1 MTKTLQTVKE
11 ITVEENLKAILY
23 DNGIVEIL
31 WDESI
36 DLVEVKHL
44 QKMQEVVRELGN
56 GKKMPLLF
64 APHDF
69 VHINAEGQKF
79 ASSEEGV
86 VYTAAVAVLMHN
98 LAMRILMNFF
108 MRTTKVKV
116 PTKGFPNREA
126 AISWLEKFSTETY
139 YSFEIQDGD
148 ADSSFI

>member
-1 MTKTLQTVKE
+1 MTKALRIVKE
-11 ITVEENLKAILY
+11 ITVEGNLKAILY

-44 QKMQEVVRELGN
+44 QKMQETVAKLGN

-69 VHINAEGQKF
+69 VHINAEGQKY
-79 ASSEEGV
+79 ASSDEGV
-86 VYTAAVAVLMHN
+86 VYTSAVAVLMHN

-126 AISWLEKFSTETY
+126 AILWLEKFRTETY
-139 YSFEIQDGD
+139 FTLDNKKTDENLHRS
-148 ADSSFI
+148 